1 VLLKG
6 CNYKKQT
13 IKQIKNKKMKI
24 TFNETKDITIV
35 SEKKK
40 AIDKITIEEMIDIPS
55 RKLIVVIT
63 QEVGRIRLWQGAE
76 YDAIGQW
83 TDTDVENRIKEIYG
97 A

>member
-1 VLLKG
+1 
-6 CNYKKQT
+6 
-13 IKQIKNKKMKI
+13 MKI

-35 SEKKK
+35 TEKKK

>member
-1 VLLKG
+1 
-6 CNYKKQT
+6 
-13 IKQIKNKKMKI
+13 MKI

-35 SEKKK
+35 TEKKK
-40 AIDKITIEEMIDIPS
+40 AIDKITVEEMIDIPS

>member
-1 VLLKG
+1 
-6 CNYKKQT
+6 
-13 IKQIKNKKMKI
+13 MKI